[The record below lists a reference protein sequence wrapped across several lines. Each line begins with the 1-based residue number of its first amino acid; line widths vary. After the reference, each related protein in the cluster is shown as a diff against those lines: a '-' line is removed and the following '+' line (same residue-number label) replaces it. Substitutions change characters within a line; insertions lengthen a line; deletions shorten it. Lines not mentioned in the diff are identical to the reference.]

1 MKCILHIGTEKTG
14 TTAIQEWMHVNRSIF
29 LRQGVFISEFL
40 GVPDHRIFSAFFQN
54 EFDDWTRRNNLRTSE
69 DKAFFFRD
77 FLDGL
82 RAEIQKARQSAN
94 TFLISSEHLHSRL
107 RSSEEIF
114 EVHKFLASE
123 FDSVDIVCY
132 FRDQYDT
139 ARSLYSTH
147 LRVDGTVSF
156 EEFLNGVKPENYY
169 YNHFEIAEKWSS
181 AFGRESCQFRRY
193 NASELFQ
200 ADVRKDFLKTV
211 VPESNLGDFDWALHR
226 SNESLSFLQAAIFR
240 VINSRIPYWGEGGY
254 TMNRANHIAKQ
265 RVLQNESLTKGT
277 IYSNRSREIRLLFA
291 ESNQAFHEG
300 YAQSAYASRLLDEED
315 VGGSTPVI
323 DEAVREAFSLG
334 VDLALYGLTMN
345 QRLELEEILKK
356 MEQSTLFTATENTLI
371 SKLIRGD

>member
-29 LRQGVFISEFL
+29 LHQGVFISEFL

-69 DKAFFFRD
+69 DKAFFFRG

-107 RSSEEIF
+107 RTSEEIF
-114 EVHKFLASE
+114 EVQKFLASE

-147 LRVDGTVSF
+147 LRVDGTLSF
-156 EEFLNGVKPENYY
+156 DEFLNGVRPGNYY
-169 YNHFEIAEKWSS
+169 YNHFEIAENWSS
-181 AFGRESCQFRRY
+181 AFGRDSCQFRRY
-193 NASELFQ
+193 DASDLFQ
-200 ADVRKDFLKTV
+200 ADVRKDFLNIV
-211 VPESNLGDFDWALHR
+211 CPESNFEDFDWSLKR

-240 VINSRIPYWGEGGY
+240 VINKRIPYWGEGGY
-254 TMNRANHIAKQ
+254 TMNLANHIAKK
-265 RVLQNESLTKGT
+265 RVLQKESLNKGT
-277 IYSNRSREIRLLFA
+277 IYSDRTHEIRLLFA
-291 ESNQAFHEG
+291 ESNQAFYES
-300 YAQSAYASRLLDEED
+300 YAQSEYASRLLDEKAL
-315 VGGSTPVI
+315 GGSIPVI
-323 DEAVREAFSLG
+323 DDAVREAFSLG
-334 VDLALYGLTMN
+334 IDLAPYALTLSER
-345 QRLELEEILKK
+345 QSLTEIRDKVR
-356 MEQSTLFTATENTLI
+356 QSSIFTDGENILI
-371 SKLIRGD
+371 SKLLGED